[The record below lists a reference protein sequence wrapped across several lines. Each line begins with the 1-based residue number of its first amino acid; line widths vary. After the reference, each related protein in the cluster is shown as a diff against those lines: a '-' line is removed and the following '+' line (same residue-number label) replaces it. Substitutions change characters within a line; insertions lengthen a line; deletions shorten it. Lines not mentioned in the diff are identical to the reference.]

1 MNAVFLDTVGMIAVW
16 DVADQWHAPAEVAY
30 QKLLS
35 QGRALVTTEMVLL
48 ECGNA
53 ASRRPYRP
61 RVGALRKILIQ
72 SGLLISPTREEV
84 EEAWTDYDR
93 ASAGGAGIVDH
104 LSFLVM
110 RRLGLNEALTND
122 DHFRSAGFVPLF

>member
-16 DVADQWHAPAEVAY
+16 DVADQWHIAAEAAY

-35 QGRALVTTEMVLL
+35 QGRSLVTTEIVLL

-61 RVGALRKILIQ
+61 RVGVVN
-72 SGLLISPTREEV
+72 S
-84 EEAWTDYDR
+84 
-93 ASAGGAGIVDH
+93 
-104 LSFLVM
+104 
-110 RRLGLNEALTND
+110 
-122 DHFRSAGFVPLF
+122 